1 LAEEQRR
8 SAEDYLD
15 SLEKEQDTGPDAEV
29 YQAIE
34 QIESALRMSNI
45 EASLAKQQMQEA
57 EMKEEIKFLDE
68 VRANPEK
75 YRELIKSLR

>member
-57 EMKEEIKFLDE
+57 
-68 VRANPEK
+68 
-75 YRELIKSLR
+75 